1 MTLLFAFAL
10 ATATST
16 AAFAE
21 DMAEEIARYCGN
33 VASTVQDQR
42 YVWQTKMLARLQE
55 QLEQRIATL
64 EEKRREYQAW
74 LEERDKVLGEVED
87 HVVAIYARM
96 RPDAAAAQIAG
107 LEETKAIAVLYR
119 LKPREA
125 SAILNEMEPGRAAQ
139 LTSALADKMPR
150 RGQENQT

>member
-1 MTLLFAFAL
+1 
-10 ATATST
+10 
-16 AAFAE
+16 
-21 DMAEEIARYCGN
+21 
-33 VASTVQDQR
+33 
-42 YVWQTKMLARLQE
+42 
-55 QLEQRIATL
+55 
-64 EEKRREYQAW
+64 
-74 LEERDKVLGEVED
+74 
-87 HVVAIYARM
+87 M